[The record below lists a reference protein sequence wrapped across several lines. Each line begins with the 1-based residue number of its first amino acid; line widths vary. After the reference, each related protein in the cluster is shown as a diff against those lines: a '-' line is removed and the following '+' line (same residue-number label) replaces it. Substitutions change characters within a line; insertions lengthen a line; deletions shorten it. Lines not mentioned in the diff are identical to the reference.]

1 MIVRPK
7 KTTQLQTSGPIS
19 VEQIDV
25 VLCALKADRDME
37 LINWWLDVRLDLAA
51 QLKEWKGI

>member
-1 MIVRPK
+1 MIARP
-7 KTTQLQTSGPIS
+7 TTQLQTSGPIS

-25 VLCALKADRDME
+25 ILCGLNIERDME

-51 QLKEWKGI
+51 KLKEQKGI